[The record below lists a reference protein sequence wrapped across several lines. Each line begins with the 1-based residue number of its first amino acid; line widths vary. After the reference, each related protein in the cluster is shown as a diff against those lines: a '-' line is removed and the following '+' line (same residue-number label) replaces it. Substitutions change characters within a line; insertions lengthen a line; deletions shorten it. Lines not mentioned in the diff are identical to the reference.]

1 MEKVNNIPTEVV
13 DLPSKGLLY
22 PKDSP
27 LAGGTIEMKY
37 MTAKEEDILT
47 NNAYIQKGIVID
59 KLLQAL
65 IVSPIQYKDLLVCDK
80 NAILVAARVL
90 GYGEIYEFEY
100 GGQKQQV
107 DLSKLENKE
116 VDYTPFEKGKNNF
129 EFTLPAT
136 NRVITF
142 KMLTHEDEQNIQREI
157 DGLKKIKK
165 DSSADLSTRMKYVIT
180 SVDGQTDVKTI
191 RNFVD
196 TEFLARDA
204 RAFRNHIRDFQPD
217 LDLRFYPENG
227 PSGGVDIPIGVGFFW
242 PDAGI

>member
-47 NNAYIQKGIVID
+47 NQAYIQKGIVID

-65 IVSPIQYKDLLVCDK
+65 IVSPIQYKDLLICDK
-80 NAILVAARVL
+80 NAVMVAARVL

-100 GGQKQQV
+100 AGNTEQI
-107 DLSKLENKE
+107 DLSKIENKD
-116 VDYTPFEKGKNNF
+116 VDYAPFEKGENSF

-136 NRVITF
+136 NRLITF
-142 KMLTHEDEQNIQREI
+142 KMLTHEDESNINREI
-157 DGLKKIKK
+157 EGLKKIKK
-165 DSSADLSTRMKYVIT
+165 DDSSELSTRMKHVIT
-180 SVDGQTDVKTI
+180 SIDGQTDVKAI
-191 RNFVD
+191 RSFVD

-204 RAFRNHIRDFQPD
+204 RAFRNHLRNFQPD

>member
-47 NNAYIQKGIVID
+47 NQAYIQKGIVID

-65 IVSPIQYKDLLVCDK
+65 IVSPIQYKDLLICDK
-80 NAILVAARVL
+80 NAVLVAARVL

-100 GGQKQQV
+100 AGEKQQI
-107 DLSKLENKE
+107 DLSKLENKD
-116 VDYTPFEKGKNNF
+116 VDYTPFEKGENNF

-142 KMLTHEDEQNIQREI
+142 KMLTHEDESNIAREI
-157 DGLKKIKK
+157 EGLKKIKK

-180 SVDGQTDVKTI
+180 SIDGQTDVKAI

-196 TEFLARDA
+196 NEFLARDA

-242 PDAGI
+242 PDAGV

>member
-47 NNAYIQKGIVID
+47 NQAYIQKGIVID

-65 IVSPIQYKDLLVCDK
+65 IVSPIQYKDLLICDK
-80 NAILVAARVL
+80 NAVMVAARVL

-100 GGQKQQV
+100 AGNTEQI
-107 DLSKLENKE
+107 DLSKIENKD
-116 VDYTPFEKGKNNF
+116 VDYKPFEKGVNSF

-142 KMLTHEDEQNIQREI
+142 KMLTHEDENNINREI
-157 DGLKKIKK
+157 EGLKKIKK
-165 DSSADLSTRMKYVIT
+165 DDSSELSTRMKHVIT
-180 SVDGQTDVKTI
+180 SIDGQADTKAI

-204 RAFRNHIRDFQPD
+204 RAFRNHLRDFQPD